1 MDNITNNYNRNKY
14 TELKQQFVETTK
26 YTNIYNTIFSKAVPH
41 EEKWDKD
48 LSEFKKNEIIEYL
61 LSFKCQNKS
70 TLRAYVSMIRNYCA
84 YMSKAIEANISAW
97 SEITSQDSDSCIY
110 QSEEGKY
117 MSRASLQ
124 EALDIIPNPMDK
136 FFVLALFEGLRG
148 DYLEEIWKLRMRD
161 INPNTKEASLPTR
174 RKLTISQELYD
185 YAAISDVTDTYVS
198 LRETTGWMNYKM
210 IGDRIMKYRN
220 NTILPDDY
228 ETQKVK
234 LRDRLYYLRKYTG
247 RKDLTIK
254 ILRHS
259 GIIYNI
265 KIEAAKA
272 GISELEV
279 FNRPVFYIIS
289 QRYNL
294 KSAVALYKNEYTPY
308 LND

>member
-1 MDNITNNYNRNKY
+1 
-14 TELKQQFVETTK
+14 
-26 YTNIYNTIFSKAVPH
+26 
-41 EEKWDKD
+41 
-48 LSEFKKNEIIEYL
+48 
-61 LSFKCQNKS
+61 
-70 TLRAYVSMIRNYCA
+70 
-84 YMSKAIEANISAW
+84 
-97 SEITSQDSDSCIY
+97 
-110 QSEEGKY
+110 
-117 MSRASLQ
+117 
-124 EALDIIPNPMDK
+124 
-136 FFVLALFEGLRG
+136 
-148 DYLEEIWKLRMRD
+148 
-161 INPNTKEASLPTR
+161 
-174 RKLTISQELYD
+174 
-185 YAAISDVTDTYVS
+185 
-198 LRETTGWMNYKM
+198 M

-294 KSAVALYKNEYTPY
+294 KSAVALYKNEYAPY